1 MFRSEHRCRSRERRS
16 KTRSRSVMPT
26 AGQCYRPAGCGKPR
40 FSRLKGR
47 IGSSRL
53 ARFRASSACRPRRS
67 CFRVLPE
74 SRRHRRLLVQRPIR
88 RGRAR
93 KPNRQARQRVR
104 EFPSAKNRANQTASR
119 PHRTASRSRS
129 NRCPRRDFPVCRPQA
144 R

>member
-1 MFRSEHRCRSRERRS
+1 MFRSEHRCRWRARRS

-26 AGQCYRPAGCGKPR
+26 AGQCYRPARCGKPR
-40 FSRLKGR
+40 FSRRKDHT
-47 IGSSRL
+47 GSWRL
-53 ARFRASSACRPRRS
+53 ARFRASSACRPKPF
-67 CFRVLPE
+67 CFRVPPE

-104 EFPSAKNRANQTASR
+104 EFPSAKNRASQTASH
-119 PHRTASRSRS
+119 PLRTASRSRW
-129 NRCPRRDFPVCRPQA
+129 NRCPRRDFPAYRPQA